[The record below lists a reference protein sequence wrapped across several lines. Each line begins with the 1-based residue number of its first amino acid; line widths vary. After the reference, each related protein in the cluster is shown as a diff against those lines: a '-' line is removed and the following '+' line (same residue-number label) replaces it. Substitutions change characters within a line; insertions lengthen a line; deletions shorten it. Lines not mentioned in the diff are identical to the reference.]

1 MTNASDLNESL
12 WLKILR
18 RYLAFVLLANLAWEF
33 AHLPL
38 YTIWA
43 TASRSELVFAVAHCT
58 LGDIIIAM
66 LALVLSVLLLGDP
79 RWPRAGYARVATLT
93 TGAGVI
99 YTIFSEWL
107 NLVVRASWAYAPEMP
122 VIPLLGIGL
131 SPLLQWLVLPPLGLW
146 IARRG
151 APAY

>member
-58 LGDIIIAM
+58 LGDIIIATI
-66 LALVLSVLLLGDP
+66 ALVLSVLLLGDP
-79 RWPRAGYARVATLT
+79 RWPRAGYVRVATLT